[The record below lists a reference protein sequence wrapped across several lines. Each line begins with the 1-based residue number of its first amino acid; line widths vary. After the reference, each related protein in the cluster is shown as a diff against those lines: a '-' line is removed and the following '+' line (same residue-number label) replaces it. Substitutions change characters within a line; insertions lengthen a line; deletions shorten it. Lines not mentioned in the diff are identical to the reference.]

1 MRHDRID
8 PGVVP
13 AREPD
18 PFAPRD
24 LRARTCARDWA
35 TGPGVT
41 VRLDAPLAVAQ
52 HALGVQRLKEVAVV
66 DFDDRFVGVAT
77 EQAIGFALAAAVSAV
92 ATYTVSAVV
101 VPSASVS
108 PDSDIR
114 DVAGFM
120 EERGLTSLPVV
131 DAGRVV
137 ATVTQA
143 DVVEGVRSLPAV
155 AEVYP

>member
-13 AREPD
+13 GREPD
-18 PFAPRD
+18 PFAPWD
-24 LRARTCARDWA
+24 LRARTCVRDWA
-35 TGPGVT
+35 TGRAVMI
-41 VRLDAPLAVAQ
+41 RLDAPLAAAQ
-52 HALGVQRLKEVAVV
+52 HVLGMQRLGEIAVV
-66 DFDDRFVGVAT
+66 DVDDRFVGVAT
-77 EQAIGFALAAAVSAV
+77 EQAIGSALAAAVSAV

-137 ATVTQA
+137 ATVTQT
-143 DVVEGVRSLPAV
+143 DVVEGLRSLPAV